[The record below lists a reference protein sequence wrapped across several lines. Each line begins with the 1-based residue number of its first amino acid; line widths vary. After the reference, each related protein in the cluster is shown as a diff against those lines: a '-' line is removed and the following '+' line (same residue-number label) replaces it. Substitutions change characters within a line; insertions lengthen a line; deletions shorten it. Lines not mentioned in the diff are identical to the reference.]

1 MTTRQHALSPRQ
13 EQVLLLLGDGLGLGE
28 IAARLGISEWTVRT
42 YRDEGRR
49 RLSAR
54 TTAHAAVL
62 VRELR
67 AAAPCPRLTV
77 ETSAPSE
84 GRPET
89 GHLRRRVTNS
99 VTKVTNRATNTATRA
114 PTGIGVTSS
123 RVCAGADAVGVG
135 RTHGSLVRS
144 RPHVN
149 SIRPAGAVPRPRTVS
164 TADSGLEPR
173 CD

>member
-1 MTTRQHALSPRQ
+1 MRCEVCGQANRTCGHASL
-13 EQVLLLLGDGLGLGE
+13 VLPAG
-28 IAARLGISEWTVRT
+28 TVRT

-49 RLSAR
+49 RLGAR
-54 TTAHAAVL
+54 TTAQAAVL
-62 VRELR
+62 VREQR
-67 AAAPCPRLTV
+67 AAAPCPPLTV
-77 ETSAPSE
+77 EPSPPSE
-84 GRPET
+84 GRPQT

-114 PTGIGVTSS
+114 PTGIGVTPS

-149 SIRPAGAVPRPRTVS
+149 SIRPTGAVPRPRTVS
-164 TADSGLEPR
+164 TADSGQEPR